1 MQNWAPL
8 LQNQGVTTHTCWRL
22 WGLCLPSYDSG
33 MSFYSS
39 GMVFTGSKKNLTASN
54 IILTKILSTSRP
66 SVASYVSLAFGH
78 YVVEPFFTP
87 CAAPIVLIRLVSILG
102 VSECFYNSSVSG
114 ALYV

>member
-39 GMVFTGSKKNLTASN
+39 GMVFTGSKKKFNCLKHNTH
-54 IILTKILSTSRP
+54 KD
-66 SVASYVSLAFGH
+66 
-78 YVVEPFFTP
+78 
-87 CAAPIVLIRLVSILG
+87 IVHL
-102 VSECFYNSSVSG
+102 
-114 ALYV
+114 